1 MLRNVFSDYSLKG
14 SEWNIEYPINN
25 FKYGDEIY
33 FTITLDTTKEIEKDG
48 EKYYKAILYLNGEK
62 LYEGNYNKKQWDEYT
77 STYLERDKYFCIGR
91 SSMTKGGYWHY
102 PKLNVYTSR
111 LYSKALTP
119 EEVKDNYDK
128 SVAYHENITK

>member
-1 MLRNVFSDYSLKG
+1 
-14 SEWNIEYPINN
+14 
-25 FKYGDEIY
+25 
-33 FTITLDTTKEIEKDG
+33 
-48 EKYYKAILYLNGEK
+48 
-62 LYEGNYNKKQWDEYT
+62 
-77 STYLERDKYFCIGR
+77 
-91 SSMTKGGYWHY
+91 MTKGGYWHY